1 MTAPAWGTR
10 RRFLASLGGGVIAV
24 GSGCSGT
31 RNVPTYEEGE
41 VNESGGDPRSAEEMA
56 AAEALAP
63 GGAKDAAT
71 PLDSLALED
80 HEFVV
85 QDGYKGPTVRGTVAN
100 TGSELIEYAEIRVRA
115 YDSSGAQ
122 IGRYL
127 ATTGD
132 IEGETRWQFGV
143 ILLASASTIAD
154 YDIAVLGI
162 PG

>member
-1 MTAPAWGTR
+1 MTASAWGTR
-10 RRFLASLGGGVIAV
+10 RRFLASAGGGVIAV
-24 GSGCSGT
+24 GSGCSET
-31 RNVPTYEEGE
+31 RHTPTYEEGE
-41 VNESGGDPRSAEEMA
+41 VNESGGDPRSAGEMA
-56 AAEALAP
+56 AAESIAP
-63 GGAKDAAT
+63 DGAKDAAT

-100 TGSELIEYAEIRVRA
+100 TGSELIEYAEVRVRA
-115 YDSSGAQ
+115 DDSSGAQ

-132 IEGETRWQFGV
+132 IGAEATRQFEA

-154 YDIAVLGI
+154 YDAALGI